1 MPASNKKALAT
12 RLKRIKLLIL
22 DVDGVLTDGSIIYND
37 EGIETKAFHVR
48 DGHGIK
54 MLMRAGIDVALLTAR
69 SSKALLHRAKD
80 LNISLVLQGR
90 KDKLDGFM
98 EILEKKGLLPE
109 EAACMGD
116 DVVDL
121 PLLRRAGLSVAVRD
135 GVDEVKNA
143 AHYTTRLPGGR
154 GAVREVTDMILKA
167 QGRWKEAMQ
176 RYLK

>member
-1 MPASNKKALAT
+1 MAASNKKALAA
-12 RLKRIKLLIL
+12 RLKSIKLLIL

-54 MLMRAGIDVALLTAR
+54 MLMREGIDVALLTAR
-69 SSKALLHRAKD
+69 SSRALEHRAKD
-80 LNISLVLQGR
+80 LKISLVLQGR
-90 KDKLDGFM
+90 KDKLEGFM
-98 EILEKKGLLPE
+98 EILEKKGILPE
-109 EAACMGD
+109 AAACMGD

-121 PLLRRAGLSVAVRD
+121 PLLMRAGLSVAVRD

-167 QGRWKEAMQ
+167 QGKWKEAMK

>member
-1 MPASNKKALAT
+1 MAASNKKALAT

-22 DVDGVLTDGSIIYND
+22 DVDGVLTDGSITYND
-37 EGIETKAFHVR
+37 EGIETKVFHVR

-90 KDKLDGFM
+90 KDKLEGFM
-98 EILEKKGLLPE
+98 EILEKKAILPE

-121 PLLRRAGLSVAVRD
+121 PLLRRAGFSVAVRD
-135 GVDEVKNA
+135 GVAEVKSA
-143 AHYTTRLPGGR
+143 AHYITRLPGGR

-167 QGRWKEAMQ
+167 QGRWKEAMK
-176 RYLK
+176 RYFK

>member
-1 MPASNKKALAT
+1 MPASDKKALAA

-54 MLMRAGIDVALLTAR
+54 MLMREGIDVALLTAR
-69 SSKALLHRAKD
+69 SSRALEHRAKD

-90 KDKLDGFM
+90 KDKLDGFI
-98 EILEKKGLLPE
+98 EILEKKAILPE

-121 PLLRRAGLSVAVRD
+121 PLLMRAGLSVAVRD
-135 GVDEVKNA
+135 GVDEVKSR
-143 AHYTTRLPGGR
+143 AHYITRLPGGR

-167 QGRWKEAMQ
+167 QGRWKEAMK